1 MKNNNFSKYQLLFNT
16 SLSDILEK
24 EELSNDLYNMI
35 TYALDEGKRL
45 RPIISIDICLSLG
58 GKLGD
63 VINFAVAIELIHN
76 ASLIIDDLPCM
87 DNDDYRRNNLSFHK
101 KYSEYKAQIVSNIM
115 IQVAMKLI
123 FINFKYLDQQLL
135 TLIINNIVKNI
146 GILGAAGGQLMDLAP
161 IYTDNKKELL
171 NNFKDKSI
179 IKDLFNKK
187 TGSFFEISF
196 IGGYLSGNGN
206 INNLNAIKLAA
217 NNFGMAFQIYDDFDD
232 IDQDKERVK
241 NNLLDPNYIN
251 NFGKKVATLEF
262 NNSKNKF
269 IEIMEKNMIYSST
282 MKELILILNKKIS
295 SN

>member
-1 MKNNNFSKYQLLFNT
+1 
-16 SLSDILEK
+16 
-24 EELSNDLYNMI
+24 
-35 TYALDEGKRL
+35 
-45 RPIISIDICLSLG
+45 
-58 GKLGD
+58 
-63 VINFAVAIELIHN
+63 
-76 ASLIIDDLPCM
+76 M

-101 KYSEYKAQIVSNIM
+101 KFSEYKAQIVSNIM
-115 IQVAMKLI
+115 IQLAMKLI
-123 FINFKYLDQQLL
+123 YKNFKYLEQPVL
-135 TLIINNIVKNI
+135 TVIINNIVKNI
-146 GILGAAGGQLMDLAP
+146 GILGAAGGQLIDLAP
-161 IYTDNKKELL
+161 IYIDNKKELL

-196 IGGYLSGNGN
+196 IGGNLSGGGN
-206 INNLNAIKLAA
+206 ISNLDAIKLAA

-251 NFGKKVATLEF
+251 NFGRKEAILEF

-269 IEIMEKNMIYSST
+269 IEIMKEYMIYSST
-282 MKELILILNKKIS
+282 MEELILILNKKIS